1 MTQSSDRVL
10 PRGTGALPTHRVQ
23 AEVALWCWNPQLA
36 CPTWLREAWASV
48 VACCVIQVL
57 PGGTWSCT
65 CLQNSGRHGSTVLG
79 ALARVACLAMSSNT
93 TSHHPGASWGDL
105 ELRLPTEFTQKQGCC
120 AGSWLL
126 TGPCLLR
133 SGVAILLLSGTAA
146 DGGLCEAVALAPGC
160 TGVHGLLEESLG
172 T

>member
-1 MTQSSDRVL
+1 MVL
-10 PRGTGALPTHRVQ
+10 ESPTGMSH
-23 AEVALWCWNPQLA
+23 LA
-36 CPTWLREAWASV
+36 GRSLGEC
-48 VACCVIQVL
+48 
-57 PGGTWSCT
+57 G
-65 CLQNSGRHGSTVLG
+65 CLL
-79 ALARVACLAMSSNT
+79 C
-93 TSHHPGASWGDL
+93 HPGASWRDLELHLPPEFRQTWVHCAGGSCTRGLPGYEQQHHLPPSRCFRGDP

-160 TGVHGLLEESLG
+160 TGVHGLLEESLW